1 MNRLGSI
8 ITAAVL
14 FGSTAIG
21 GVGTAVSPVS
31 DFSQAENRSLAQLPA
46 VEVLREDPS
55 RFTAMLDEWTADHFV
70 SREQIITA
78 YTNYLLAAGKK
89 NVRGLLTLEEGG
101 GKSGD
106 ANEGVASDA
115 PFAISSD
122 YLFSP
127 VFTVVRNRCGWLFE
141 NIDRVQKKHDADFV
155 YIMVPEKVLSL
166 AEASGGQLDE
176 ALCRENIDFIKAGA
190 GDHHVKVID
199 ICQRILSEYSP
210 KERADMYYK
219 TDFHWNELGAY
230 RAAEIISMEL
240 AEEGCISAASIPTA
254 ADFYWRDLSGARTY
268 MGDLSQRLT
277 DQASDGEFIPF
288 YMPADQSALRYYD
301 SLNGSPV
308 DRNTVIA
315 SGLEEPAD
323 VPLTYNTLST
333 YNLGYYRVENP
344 AALEDKRVLILK
356 DSMQNATTDFFTVM
370 FKEVNIVDPRYD
382 GPLFSDIMK
391 QRNIDLVLFLY
402 HENNVSTELMNYI
415 KREPEGTVQP

>member
-1 MNRLGSI
+1 
-8 ITAAVL
+8 
-14 FGSTAIG
+14 
-21 GVGTAVSPVS
+21 
-31 DFSQAENRSLAQLPA
+31 
-46 VEVLREDPS
+46 
-55 RFTAMLDEWTADHFV
+55 
-70 SREQIITA
+70 
-78 YTNYLLAAGKK
+78 
-89 NVRGLLTLEEGG
+89 
-101 GKSGD
+101 
-106 ANEGVASDA
+106 
-115 PFAISSD
+115 
-122 YLFSP
+122 
-127 VFTVVRNRCGWLFE
+127 
-141 NIDRVQKKHDADFV
+141 
-155 YIMVPEKVLSL
+155 
-166 AEASGGQLDE
+166 
-176 ALCRENIDFIKAGA
+176 ENIDFIKAGA

-344 AALEDKRVLILK
+344 VALEDKRVLILK